1 MSLRHTAVLLA
12 GCALLGACSNDDT
25 ATTRLHLD
33 LLDRYETGAFDES
46 AAEIVAFD
54 AASKRLFVVNG
65 DSKGIDVLSLAADG
79 RMSKIGSID
88 TSSSANVNWGGANS
102 AAVANGR
109 VAVAIENDNKQLNGF
124 VALYNAADLTLL
136 RVFNAGALP
145 DMLTFTPDGNR
156 ILVANEGEPDDDYL
170 VDPEGSITL
179 IDLSAGV
186 SAATTTQIGF
196 SSFNSQIDSLRAADV
211 RIFGP
216 GASVAQDL
224 EPEYITVAADGNTAW
239 VALQENNAMAVLDLA
254 STPPAVSDIVSLG
267 LKDHSANG
275 NALDPSNR
283 DDATAIANWPV
294 FGMYMPDAI
303 ATLSVGGVDYVVTA
317 NEGDA
322 RDYDGYSEEDR
333 VADLDLDAN
342 DFADAATLQDNARL
356 GRLLTSVAEGR
367 AGGNLDGDELIERIQ
382 AYGAR
387 SFSIWRGSDLSQVFD
402 SGSDF
407 EDITSAA
414 LGEDFNSTNDENQSG
429 DNRSDDKGPEP
440 EALALAELNGRHYAF
455 IGLER
460 VGGIMVYDVTEPA
473 NPSFV
478 RYQIDRDF
486 SVVFDRDSED
496 DPDPS
501 SAQLSAAGDLGPEGM
516 TVISAADSPTG
527 EPLLVVASEVSGTTT
542 VYAIRFR

>member
-1 MSLRHTAVLLA
+1 MSLRQSAVLLA
-12 GCALLGACSNDDT
+12 GCALLGACSNDDNNT
-25 ATTRLHLD
+25 HLHLD
-33 LLDRYETGAFDES
+33 LLDRYETGSFDAS
-46 AAEIVAFD
+46 AAEIVAYD
-54 AASKRLFVVNG
+54 LASRRLFVVNG
-65 DSKGIDVLSLAADG
+65 DEASVDVLALAADG
-79 RMSKIGSID
+79 RMSKAGSID
-88 TSSSANVNWGGANS
+88 AGHATNVNWGGANS
-102 AAVANGR
+102 VAVANGR

-124 VALYNAADLTLL
+124 VALYNAADLNLL
-136 RVFNAGALP
+136 RVFDAGALP

-156 ILVANEGEPDDDYL
+156 ILVANEGEPDDDYA

-179 IDLSAGV
+179 IDLSSGV
-186 SAATTTQIGF
+186 ATATTTQIAFTGF
-196 SSFNSQIDSLRAADV
+196 NGQIDALRAADV

-216 GASVAQDL
+216 DASVAQDL
-224 EPEYITVAADGNTAW
+224 EPEYITVSADGNTAW
-239 VALQENNAMAVLDLA
+239 VALQENNAMAVVDL
-254 STPPAVSDIVSLG
+254 SSHPAAVTDILPLG

-283 DDATAIANWPV
+283 DDAVAVANWPV

-303 ATLSVGGVDYVVTA
+303 ATLSVNGVDYVVTA

-333 VADLDLDAN
+333 VGDLALDAN
-342 DFADAATLQDNARL
+342 DFSDAASLQADERL
-356 GRLLTSVAEGR
+356 GRLLTSIADGR
-367 AGGNLDGDELIERIQ
+367 AGGNLDGDPQIERIQ

-387 SFSIWRGSDLSQVFD
+387 SFSIRRGSDMSLVFD

-407 EDITSAA
+407 EDITAAA
-414 LGEDFNSTNDENQSG
+414 LGDDFNATNDDNQSG
-429 DNRSDDKGPEP
+429 DSRSDDKGPEP
-440 EALALAELNGRHYAF
+440 EALAVAEINGRHYAF

-460 VGGIMVYDVTEPA
+460 VGGIMVYDVSEPA

-486 SVVFDRDSED
+486 SVVFDRNSED
-496 DPDPS
+496 DPAPS
-501 SAQLSAAGDLGPEGM
+501 SAQLSASGDLGPEGM
-516 TVISAADSPTG
+516 TVISASDSPTG

>member
-25 ATTRLHLD
+25 ASSLLHLD

-65 DSKGIDVLSLAADG
+65 DSKGVDVLALAADG
-79 RMSKIGSID
+79 NLSKIGSID
-88 TSSSANVNWGGANS
+88 TSSSANANWGGANS

-109 VAVAIENDNKQLNGF
+109 VAIAIENDNKPLNGF
-124 VALYNAADLTLL
+124 VALYNAADLNLL
-136 RVFNAGALP
+136 RVFDAGALP

-186 SAATTTQIGF
+186 SSATTTQIGF

-224 EPEYITVAADGNTAW
+224 EPEYITVSADGNTAW

-254 STPPAVSDIVSLG
+254 STPPAVSDILSLG
-267 LKDHSANG
+267 LKDHSAAG

-283 DDATAIANWPV
+283 DDATAVANWPV

-303 ATLSVGGVDYVVTA
+303 ATLTVGGVDYVVTA

-333 VADLDLDAN
+333 VADLNLDAN
-342 DFADAATLQDNARL
+342 DFADAASLQDDARL
-356 GRLLTSVAEGR
+356 GRLLVAIAASDHPMRGAEVVRGDQLVQRHREVHRDAACRSRILRDSCCGCCHAVGR
-367 AGGNLDGDELIERIQ
+367 AHCGCCRWSGGR
-382 AYGAR
+382 GAAETSR
-387 SFSIWRGSDLSQVFD
+387 KHRG
-402 SGSDF
+402 
-407 EDITSAA
+407 
-414 LGEDFNSTNDENQSG
+414 
-429 DNRSDDKGPEP
+429 
-440 EALALAELNGRHYAF
+440 
-455 IGLER
+455 
-460 VGGIMVYDVTEPA
+460 GGCRWWWWCCCGCA
-473 NPSFV
+473 
-478 RYQIDRDF
+478 RR
-486 SVVFDRDSED
+486 
-496 DPDPS
+496 
-501 SAQLSAAGDLGPEGM
+501 SAAGSRSCRRLALLR
-516 TVISAADSPTG
+516 VSVL
-527 EPLLVVASEVSGTTT
+527 LLVVVGGW
-542 VYAIRFR
+542 